1 MHYTNRHTMLYSILA
16 DMRILVKVCIF
27 GKKRRRCLFLYSSVE
42 AETELRTVQK
52 TVIPRQRL
60 E

>member
-1 MHYTNRHTMLYSILA
+1 MLYSILA

-60 E
+60 EWVPA